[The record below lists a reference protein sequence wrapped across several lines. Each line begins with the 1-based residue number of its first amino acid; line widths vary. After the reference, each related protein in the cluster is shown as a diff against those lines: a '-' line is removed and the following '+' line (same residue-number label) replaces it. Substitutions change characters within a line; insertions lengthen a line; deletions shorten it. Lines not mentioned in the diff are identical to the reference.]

1 MTADATA
8 PLAGVRV
15 IDCSLLSP
23 GATAAH
29 LADLGAEV
37 IKVEAPEGDYVRSLT
52 WPIIAGNSLM
62 HHHVS
67 RGKKSLTLDLRKE
80 SGVAVF
86 RDLVC
91 KADVVIEAMRPGALA
106 RRGLGYEALRL
117 IRPELVFCAISGY
130 GMTGPYKDA
139 PAHGVAFDSWAG
151 LVKPGVDAEGFCF
164 VPEHPSIGMHAGPLI
179 AALSICAALLRA
191 RATGTGAFLELG
203 QSDAAAYMDWLRIET
218 WKAYERPQSEVTG
231 NKTDDYVRRAPGTAG
246 MEKGVRYQYYASA
259 DGHVLFM
266 ASEQEFWRNFC
277 TGIDRLDLFERW
289 PGKQYRRSRH
299 GQSRAAGDT
308 AQHLRDQD
316 HARMDGVRGAVEY
329 RDRAAEHAANHRSP
343 TRTSRRAFPGCRPV
357 STWRTCCRSRC
368 ISSARNCRGPLP
380 RRARAST
387 TTACC
392 ASCWVTA
399 RSSSRRCG
407 KAARWVEGGDA
418 SPRAPDG
425 MSFRTGFCSGA
436 RSAHARTPARRR
448 STWPPRPRSG
458 LP

>member
-37 IKVEAPEGDYVRSLT
+37 IKVESPEGDYVRSLT
-52 WPIIAGNSLM
+52 WPIIEGDSLL

-67 RGKKSLTLDLRKE
+67 RGKKSLTLDLRRD
-80 SGVAVF
+80 SGAAVF
-86 RDLVC
+86 RDLVR

-106 RRGLGYEALRL
+106 RRGLGYDELRL
-117 IRPELVFCAISGY
+117 IKPDLVFCAISGY

-139 PAHGVAFDSWAG
+139 PAHGLAFDSWAG

-164 VPEHPSIGMHAGPLI
+164 IPEHPSVGMHAGPLF

-203 QSDAAAYMDWLRIET
+203 QTDAAAYMDWLRIET

-231 NKTDDYVRRAPGTAG
+231 NQADDYVRRAPGTAG
-246 MEKGVRYQYYASA
+246 MEKGVRYQYYASR

-266 ASEQEFWRNFC
+266 ASEQEFWKNFC

-289 PGKQYRRSRH
+289 PGRRY
-299 GQSRAAGDT
+299 GDHAT
-308 AQHLRDQD
+308 GNRELQAILRDIF
-316 HARMDGVRGAVEY
+316 A
-329 RDRAAEHAANHRSP
+329 
-343 TRTSRRAFPGCRPV
+343 TRTTHEWMAFAVQWNTAIAPLNTPRSIASDPHFKARFSWLPASEHVADMLPFPV
-357 STWRTCCRSRC
+357 HFV
-368 ISSARNCRGPLP
+368 GEELP
-380 RRARAST
+380 PPAPA
-387 TTACC
+387 
-392 ASCWVTA
+392 
-399 RSSSRRCG
+399 
-407 KAARWVEGGDA
+407 
-418 SPRAPDG
+418 PRAGQHNDSVLREVLG
-425 MSFRTGFCSGA
+425 YSEEQVAAVRANGA
-436 RSAHARTPARRR
+436 L
-448 STWPPRPRSG
+448 G
-458 LP
+458 

>member
-1 MTADATA
+1 MA

-52 WPIIAGNSLM
+52 WPIIEGSSLM

-67 RGKKSLTLDLRKE
+67 RGKKSLTLDLRRE

-86 RDLVC
+86 RDLVRR
-91 KADVVIEAMRPGALA
+91 ADVVIEAMRPGALA

-218 WKAYERPQSEVTG
+218 WKAYERPQAEVTG

-246 MEKGVRYQYYASA
+246 MEHGVRYQYYASA
-259 DGHVLFM
+259 DGHILFM
-266 ASEQEFWRNFC
+266 ASEQEFWKNFC
-277 TGIDRLDLFERW
+277 TGIDRPDLFERW
-289 PGKQYRRSRH
+289 PGSRY
-299 GQSRAAGDT
+299 GDHAT
-308 AQHLRDQD
+308 GNRELQLILRDIF
-316 HARMDGVRGAVEY
+316 A
-329 RDRAAEHAANHRSP
+329 
-343 TRTSRRAFPGCRPV
+343 TRTTHEWMAFAVQWNTAIAPLNTPRTIARDPHFKARFSWLPASEHVADMLPFPV
-357 STWRTCCRSRC
+357 HFV
-368 ISSARNCRGPLP
+368 GEELP
-380 RRARAST
+380 PPAPA
-387 TTACC
+387 
-392 ASCWVTA
+392 
-399 RSSSRRCG
+399 
-407 KAARWVEGGDA
+407 
-418 SPRAPDG
+418 PRAGQHNDSVLRELLG
-425 MSFRTGFCSGA
+425 YSEDQLAAVRESGA
-436 RSAHARTPARRR
+436 L
-448 STWPPRPRSG
+448 G
-458 LP
+458 

>member
-1 MTADATA
+1 MTVDAMA

-52 WPIIAGNSLM
+52 WPIIEGNSLL

-67 RGKKSLTLDLRKE
+67 RGKKSVTLDLRKE

-86 RDLVC
+86 RDLVR
-91 KADVVIEAMRPGALA
+91 KSDVVIEAMRPGALA

-117 IRPELVFCAISGY
+117 IRPGLVFCAISGY

-191 RATGTGAFLELG
+191 RATGAGAFLELG

-231 NKTDDYVRRAPGTAG
+231 NKADDYVRRAPGTAG
-246 MEKGVRYQYYASA
+246 MEQGVRYQYYASA
-259 DGHVLFM
+259 DGHILFM
-266 ASEQEFWRNFC
+266 ASEQEFWKNFC
-277 TGIDRLDLFERW
+277 TGIERLDLFERW
-289 PGKQYRRSRH
+289 PGKRY
-299 GQSRAAGDT
+299 GDHAT
-308 AQHLRDQD
+308 GNRELQAILRDIF
-316 HARMDGVRGAVEY
+316 A
-329 RDRAAEHAANHRSP
+329 
-343 TRTSRRAFPGCRPV
+343 TRTTHEWMEFAVQWNTAIAPLNTPRTIAFDPHFKARFSWLPASEHVADMLPFPV
-357 STWRTCCRSRC
+357 HFV
-368 ISSARNCRGPLP
+368 GEDLP
-380 RRARAST
+380 SPAPA
-387 TTACC
+387 
-392 ASCWVTA
+392 
-399 RSSSRRCG
+399 
-407 KAARWVEGGDA
+407 
-418 SPRAPDG
+418 PRAGQHNDSVLRELLG
-425 MSFRTGFCSGA
+425 YSEERIAAVRESGA
-436 RSAHARTPARRR
+436 L
-448 STWPPRPRSG
+448 G
-458 LP
+458 